1 MLDKP
6 HAIGRERTARISCQD
21 CRGRLNP
28 LGQKHVLEKVMSAM
42 GVDQDGQDNDD
53 LAASRAETLSVFLR
67 WSTRAIVAIAL
78 VLILMALTLL

>member
-1 MLDKP
+1 M
-6 HAIGRERTARISCQD
+6 
-21 CRGRLNP
+21 
-28 LGQKHVLEKVMSAM
+28 LEKVMSAM